1 MQAGACIDRIYYKN
15 TITMPASHLG
25 PSKAT
30 GAAFQRFSSS
40 RSLLLPNRGSL
51 SEPNVNKTLLLSSRI
66 SYKHNGERL
75 CTARSSSSG
84 GERSESYTAV
94 TFPDF
99 QSAAKA
105 LQALEAYR
113 MLMHQPEPDMLE
125 GAVLIARHRHP
136 SADLTTA
143 REILDDLAEQLIPKL
158 PESRY
163 PLKVLNTISD
173 FLYNDRG
180 FQGAPTGDYY
190 SPDNSCINFCLEE
203 RQGIPITLSLVYIEV
218 AKRCGFD
225 LYGVNVPGHFYLTPA
240 DPELEFFVDA
250 FNGGAV
256 SFLDDAAETLKSIYG
271 RPVKLD
277 PGFLRRKEQIASR
290 VFFARMLNNLK
301 AIYAARKDY
310 PAALQMS
317 HYLRATRPGDL
328 EEVREAGYIL
338 YHMKRYSECAA
349 LLHEYLERAP
359 EDAKDAPKVRR
370 VLKKL
375 KGVTDGDDLGS
386 EDSSSD
392 DI

>member
-1 MQAGACIDRIYYKN
+1 M
-15 TITMPASHLG
+15 LLVG
-25 PSKAT
+25 PTGCSKPSRL
-30 GAAFQRFSSS
+30 AFQRIEKPH
-40 RSLLLPNRGSL
+40 RSLQLPPRVSHTRNRTLRHITRNASGS
-51 SEPNVNKTLLLSSRI
+51 SES
-66 SYKHNGERL
+66 
-75 CTARSSSSG
+75 
-84 GERSESYTAV
+84 SESYTAV

-105 LQALEAYR
+105 LEALEAYR

-125 GAVLIARHRHP
+125 GAMLIARHRHP
-136 SADLTTA
+136 SADLDTA
-143 REILDDLAEQLIPKL
+143 REMLDDLAEQLIPKL

-163 PLKVLNTISD
+163 PLKIVNTISD

-180 FQGAPTGDYY
+180 FQGAVAGDYY
-190 SPDNSCINFCLEE
+190 SPDTSCINFVLEE
-203 RQGIPITLSLVYIEV
+203 RQGIPITLSLIYMEV
-218 AKRCGFD
+218 AKRCEFD
-225 LYGVNVPGHFYLTPA
+225 LYGVNVPGHFFLTPA
-240 DPELEFFVDA
+240 DTELAFFVDA
-250 FNGGAV
+250 FNGGSV
-256 SFLDDAAETLKSIYG
+256 SFLEDAADTLKSIYG

-277 PGFLRRKEQIASR
+277 PGFLRRKEQIGSR

-328 EEVREAGYIL
+328 EEVREQGYIL

-375 KGVTDGDDLGS
+375 RNVTDGDDLGN
-386 EDSSSD
+386 DSSGD
-392 DI
+392 DM